1 MYKPNPIDLSKVALP
16 SSLEDLMEFIAKN
29 VHENWAQQRM
39 SEGWT
44 YGEVRDDDKKTTPCL
59 VPYEELPEI
68 EKNYDRLTAA
78 QTIKA
83 IIYAGFSII
92 KEGNEEC

>member
-1 MYKPNPIDLSKVALP
+1 MYKPNPLDLSSVSLP
-16 SSLEDLMEFIAKN
+16 PELEELMEIIAKN

-44 YGEVRDDDKKTTPCL
+44 YGEERDDVKKTTPCL

-68 EKNYDRLTAA
+68 EKEYDRLTAE
-78 QTIKA
+78 QTLKA
-83 IIYAGFSII
+83 IIAAGFNIT
-92 KEGNEEC
+92 KNK